1 MPPWCSCSG
10 CESEAAPFSSN
21 SITSS
26 GSFRLLTCL
35 SRGVLRAT
43 KLPDWRESI
52 LGGCIDFVP
61 RVFALSFAL
70 LGALP
75 PAARAVGEITV
86 AQQYG
91 VSFLPLM
98 VIEKNALIQK
108 HTAQAGLPD
117 IKVSWVK
124 VAGPSA
130 MNDGLIANSL
140 HFAAQGAPSMITL
153 WDKTR
158 GQIKGVSA
166 MTTYPLYLITR
177 NPAVTS
183 IKDFAAKDKI
193 AVPSIKISTQAIML
207 QMAASK
213 AFGDKDFARLDPL
226 TVSLSHPDATLAFTN
241 NTAGVNAHF
250 TSSPFYE
257 QEIKVPGAHLVTT
270 NYEILGGPATA
281 VLITASSKFR
291 DANPKAYNAFLEAL
305 TEAIDT
311 INKDKRAASQVYLQA
326 ANDTK
331 NSVDDINTMISDKDY
346 AFTLQPQKVLKT
358 AQFMA
363 TTGSIKR
370 SPTAISDL
378 FFDDLRGLKGD

>member
-1 MPPWCSCSG
+1 
-10 CESEAAPFSSN
+10 
-21 SITSS
+21 
-26 GSFRLLTCL
+26 
-35 SRGVLRAT
+35 
-43 KLPDWRESI
+43 
-52 LGGCIDFVP
+52 
-61 RVFALSFAL
+61 
-70 LGALP
+70 
-75 PAARAVGEITV
+75 
-86 AQQYG
+86 
-91 VSFLPLM
+91 
-98 VIEKNALIQK
+98 
-108 HTAQAGLPD
+108 
-117 IKVSWVK
+117 
-124 VAGPSA
+124 

-183 IKDFAAKDKI
+183 IKDFAAKD
-193 AVPSIKISTQAIML
+193 
-207 QMAASK
+207 
-213 AFGDKDFARLDPL
+213 
-226 TVSLSHPDATLAFTN
+226 
-241 NTAGVNAHF
+241 
-250 TSSPFYE
+250 
-257 QEIKVPGAHLVTT
+257 KVPGAHLVTT